1 MVVNPSEDGTKSSML
16 CQATGYPWYNHIK
29 RQLHLLGLH
38 PFIGQSYIQFGRP
51 TLSMSGKFVERFM
64 SGVMEGWTVLRDIR
78 LQFILT
84 EIPARPSYRGGVH

>member
-38 PFIGQSYIQFGRP
+38 LFIVQSYIQFGRP

-64 SGVMEGWTVLRDIR
+64 SGVM
-78 LQFILT
+78 
-84 EIPARPSYRGGVH
+84 GG

>member
-1 MVVNPSEDGTKSSML
+1 ML

-51 TLSMSGKFVERFM
+51 TLSTYIWQICGALYEQSHGGLDSV
-64 SGVMEGWTVLRDIR
+64 
-78 LQFILT
+78 
-84 EIPARPSYRGGVH
+84 ARYTPSIYPYGNTRKAIIQGGVH